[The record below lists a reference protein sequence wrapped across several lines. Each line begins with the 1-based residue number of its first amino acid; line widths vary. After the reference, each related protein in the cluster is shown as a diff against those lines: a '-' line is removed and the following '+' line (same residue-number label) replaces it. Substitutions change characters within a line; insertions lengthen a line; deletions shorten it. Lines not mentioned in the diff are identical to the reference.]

1 MTHAAELCPP
11 CDRPSPASSR
21 IMPFLARLLARLPR
35 RLDTIDRERMSR
47 YLLRDIG
54 LPE

>member
-11 CDRPSPASSR
+11 CDSPSSKPSR
-21 IMPFLARLLARLPR
+21 IRPFLTRLLAPFPR
-35 RLDTIDRERMSR
+35 RLDTVDRERMSR

-54 LPE
+54 LSE